1 MWHELIENR
10 KVRDSVVVNEN
21 VLIPNPK
28 KFANFSA
35 FSHLLFRARA
45 RRAFP
50 GIFFYQNLGLAI
62 SLLLRL

>member
-10 KVRDSVVVNEN
+10 KVRDSVIISEN
-21 VLIPNPK
+21 VLIPNPEK
-28 KFANFSA
+28 IANFSA
-35 FSHLLFRARA
+35 FFQFLFRAKA

-50 GIFFYQNLGLAI
+50 GISFYQNLGLAI